1 MIFTVSYCNKYR
13 LVSPPHVFIESF
25 NPRVSRRT
33 IKMFALL
40 PNPSL
45 TVPPTRSAKRT
56 STESDQGPKASRV
69 FEVHN
74 WSLMIGCQA
83 FFSRSTLQSTLHYIT
98 IYYSSRVE
106 FCMRTSSTARIVI
119 LGLDNRTRN
128 ISRCFQQQGWQFRFV
143 WSTIRD
149 RLVDVA

>member
-1 MIFTVSYCNKYR
+1 MQVFWDHLAATFNRPLASRSSLLPNSLHEEGYLFQSCSVNDIHDFVKILCQMIFTVSYCNKYR

-74 WSLMIGCQA
+74 
-83 FFSRSTLQSTLHYIT
+83 
-98 IYYSSRVE
+98 
-106 FCMRTSSTARIVI
+106 
-119 LGLDNRTRN
+119 
-128 ISRCFQQQGWQFRFV
+128 
-143 WSTIRD
+143 
-149 RLVDVA
+149 